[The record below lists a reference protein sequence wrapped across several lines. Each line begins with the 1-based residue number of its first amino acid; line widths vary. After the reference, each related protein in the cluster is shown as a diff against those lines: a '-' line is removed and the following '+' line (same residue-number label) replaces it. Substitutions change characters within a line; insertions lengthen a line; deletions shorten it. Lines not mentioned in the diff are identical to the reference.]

1 MNREHGYTLIETLVT
16 MVVVV
21 ILGASGLYGWQ
32 SWQQQ
37 QRLWQTA
44 CQVRDY
50 LVLLRDDANWHNR
63 DRVLSVDRSAE
74 GWCLSVSGSTN
85 DCSVSNAFTL
95 QPLWPE
101 VSLSAMTPGLG
112 FYGLRNTAWR
122 DISACKARR
131 AAGILSFPTGG
142 ESACAAARRRHHVC
156 KTSRFFAAGNA
167 DRDGY

>member
-1 MNREHGYTLIETLVT
+1 MNREHGYTLIETLLT

-32 SWQQQ
+32 SWQRQ

-63 DRVLSVDRSAE
+63 DRVLSVGQSAE
-74 GWCLSVSGSTN
+74 GWCLSASGAMA
-85 DCSVSNAFTL
+85 DCRRRDAFTL
-95 QPLWPE
+95 QPLWQE

-112 FYGLRNTAWR
+112 FYGLRNTAWAGHIR
-122 DISACKARR
+122 LQS
-131 AAGILSFPTGG
+131 AAGGWNIIVSHWGRIRLCRG
-142 ESACAAARRRHHVC
+142 EETASCL
-156 KTSRFFAAGNA
+156 
-167 DRDGY
+167 

>member
-32 SWQQQ
+32 SWQRQ

-44 CQVRDY
+44 CQVR
-50 LVLLRDDANWHNR
+50 NWHNR
-63 DRVLSVDRSAE
+63 DRVLSIGQGAA
-74 GWCLSVSGSTN
+74 GWCLSASVPMA
-85 DCSVSNAFTL
+85 DCSVRNAFTL

-112 FYGLRNTAWR
+112 FYGLRNTAWAGHIR
-122 DISACKARR
+122 LQS
-131 AAGILSFPTGG
+131 AAGGWNIIVSNWGRIRLCRG
-142 ESACAAARRRHHVC
+142 EETASCL
-156 KTSRFFAAGNA
+156 
-167 DRDGY
+167 

>member
-1 MNREHGYTLIETLVT
+1 MNREHGYTLIETLLT

-32 SWQQQ
+32 SWQRQQRSGLYGWQRQRQ

-63 DRVLSVDRSAE
+63 DRVLSVGQSAE
-74 GWCLSVSGSTN
+74 GWCLSASGPMA
-85 DCSVSNAFTL
+85 DCRLRDAFTL

-101 VSLSAMTPGLG
+101 VRSA
-112 FYGLRNTAWR
+112 R
-122 DISACKARR
+122 
-131 AAGILSFPTGG
+131 
-142 ESACAAARRRHHVC
+142 
-156 KTSRFFAAGNA
+156 
-167 DRDGY
+167 